1 MPLCGMDL
9 ALFTSTEG
17 RLGRKPFFLYVLAI
31 YLAGLAAQ
39 LLLVPQVMARGGVWP
54 FVLAQAILLWA
65 WLAVHIK
72 RLRDAGQG
80 PAGAVGVALIYA
92 LAIVL
97 MLLMVAFLT
106 NPNSPAAPVGQGDD
120 SAAFSLLL
128 LVVIFSLLF
137 SPDFGVFMTI
147 LKLIIFIACL
157 PAIMALVFSVITGL
171 RKSMP

>member
-1 MPLCGMDL
+1 MDAL

-17 RLGRKPFFLYVLAI
+17 RLGRKAFCLWVIAI

-39 LLLVPQVMARGGVWP
+39 LLLVPQVTARGGVWP

-106 NPNSPAAPVGQGDD
+106 NPNSPTAPVGQGDD
-120 SAAFSLLL
+120 NAAFSLLL

-157 PAIMALVFSVITGL
+157 PAIIALVFSVVTGL
-171 RKSMP
+171 RKSTP

>member
-1 MPLCGMDL
+1 MDAL
-9 ALFTSTEG
+9 ALFTSTQG
-17 RLGRKPFFLYVLAI
+17 RLGRKPFWLCVIAI

-39 LLLVPQVMARGGVWP
+39 LLLVPQVTARGGVWP
-54 FVLAQAILLWA
+54 FVLAQAMLLWA

-106 NPNSPAAPVGQGDD
+106 NPNSTAPGGQGEDN
-120 SAAFSLLL
+120 AAFSLLL
-128 LVVIFSLLF
+128 VIVIFSLLF

-147 LKLIIFIACL
+147 LKVIVFIACL
-157 PAIMALVFSVITGL
+157 PAVIALVFSLVTGL
-171 RKSMP
+171 RKSLAA

>member
-1 MPLCGMDL
+1 MGAL

-17 RLGRKPFFLYVLAI
+17 RLAPKPFWLWVLAI
-31 YLAGLAAQ
+31 YLAGFAAQ
-39 LLLVPQVMARGGVWP
+39 LLLVPQVTARGSVWP

-72 RLRDAGQG
+72 RLRDAGHG
-80 PAGAVGVALIYA
+80 PAGAIGVALIYA

-106 NPNSPAAPVGQGDD
+106 NPNAPGEPGDD
-120 SAAFSLLL
+120 NAAFSLLL
-128 LVVIFSLLF
+128 VVVIVSLLF

-157 PAIMALVFSVITGL
+157 PAIIALVFSVVTGL
-171 RKSMP
+171 RKSTP